1 MKEYHK
7 IDGLYMRKEGTKKL
21 IPGVYRNSMVEFLK
35 NCTWLFTEKIDGTN
49 IRVVW
54 DGHRVSFYGR
64 TDKASIPPKLLE
76 RLEELFGG
84 EANEQ
89 VFEQTF
95 GEKEVILYGE
105 GYGVKIQNGGDYL
118 PDRDDFI
125 LFDVEI
131 GGMFLER
138 SSVAAIATTF
148 GIDSVPVVL
157 VGTIHDAEEFVKS
170 RPMSTIGKAKMEGVV
185 GRPLVECFD
194 RRGNRAIVKIKVRDF
209 DEIDRYEGDKHE
221 KD

>member
-1 MKEYHK
+1 
-7 IDGLYMRKEGTKKL
+7 
-21 IPGVYRNSMVEFLK
+21 MVDFLK
-35 NCTWLFTEKIDGTN
+35 DCTWIFTEKIDGTN

-54 DGHRVSFYGR
+54 DGHKVSFYGR
-64 TDKASIPPKLLE
+64 TDKATIPPMLME

-95 GEKEVILYGE
+95 GNKEVILYGE
-105 GYGVKIQNGGDYL
+105 GYGSKIQNGGDYR
-118 PDRDDFI
+118 PDNDFI

-138 SSVAAIATTF
+138 MSVCAIATTL
-148 GIDSVPVVL
+148 GIDVVPVVL
-157 VGTIHDAEEFVKS
+157 RGTIQDGVNYVKT

-185 GRPLVECFD
+185 GRPMMECFD
-194 RRGNRAIVKIKVRDF
+194 RRGNRTIVKIKVRDF
-209 DEIDRYEGDKHE
+209 DEIDRYEG
-221 KD
+221 